1 MGDFG
6 NNLILKLLLIQCA
19 ADSLDI
25 SSIFYSLV
33 DYIFKNIHTPV
44 THFCREKAATQRYSV
59 SFLRV
64 NHYLDSFEA
73 YSYRNDARPEKK
85 CRKCYNDKAREASVQ
100 PDDDIRPWLKGFVD
114 RVGRKKR
121 QKCCWLVQVNLFKL
135 LE

>member
-1 MGDFG
+1 MGEFG
-6 NNLILKLLLIQCA
+6 NNLILELLLIQCA
-19 ADSLDI
+19 TDSLDT

-44 THFCREKAATQRYSV
+44 THFCREKAATQRYSA

-85 CRKCYNDKAREASVQ
+85 CRKCYDDKAREASVQ

-114 RVGRKKR
+114 SVGREKAEI
-121 QKCCWLVQVNLFKL
+121 L
-135 LE
+135 LAGAGKFT